1 MLASTMSRA
10 QNRAAKGSTWIN
22 FHLRGILFI
31 YDVQGASPL
40 LNTVS
45 LTLRGVGSL
54 SAGCARPSPPVTPTP
69 RPVDVTEVWD
79 DGSGK
84 STTAWT
90 ASPQT
95 TQATTTPEPTTTATA
110 TTTTAPS
117 TTSASVVPV
126 GVGCVEGEFY
136 K

>member
-1 MLASTMSRA
+1 MEPAVEIRNLVKEFRPAGRKEPLRA
-10 QNRAAKGSTWIN
+10 V
-22 FHLRGILFI
+22 
-31 YDVQGASPL
+31 DD
-40 LNTVS
+40 VS
-45 LTLRGVGSL
+45 LSIG
-54 SAGCARPSPPVTPTP
+54 AG
-69 RPVDVTEVWD
+69 EVYGLIGPN
-79 DGSGK
+79 GSGK

-95 TQATTTPEPTTTATA
+95 TQATTTPEPTTTAPA